1 MSGSGNLSY
10 LFTWVLCTCCISI
23 ILIYSYV
30 CVRHRLGTFDAYIC
44 CSIDIR
50 NIWFKFTT
58 PYNQTRKDNS
68 KACIWYISS
77 APHDNAVSFICI
89 RILTLPRL
97 MYAITFALKFK
108 TPSPLILLR
117 LSCSWINSDFRSPS
131 LCIVWLFMLRVH
143 NIIPICDAG
152 YRWSC
157 IYMMTNIDWSLNIDG
172 LIPSIKLV
180 YKYYGSGPPSNYTTP
195 TKSHTGPS
203 WSMVVVRTVPVATQ
217 VVNSNPVHGDTTICD
232 KVWQCKTSLDT
243 EWPVFATA
251 QKWRQTTPCIGFRAP
266 AAENTPNSISV
277 PRDCSNWSTRETK
290 WSGYA
295 PKVTSLPTR
304 FIVFHILS

>member
-1 MSGSGNLSY
+1 
-10 LFTWVLCTCCISI
+10 
-23 ILIYSYV
+23 
-30 CVRHRLGTFDAYIC
+30 
-44 CSIDIR
+44 
-50 NIWFKFTT
+50 
-58 PYNQTRKDNS
+58 
-68 KACIWYISS
+68 
-77 APHDNAVSFICI
+77 
-89 RILTLPRL
+89 
-97 MYAITFALKFK
+97 
-108 TPSPLILLR
+108 
-117 LSCSWINSDFRSPS
+117 
-131 LCIVWLFMLRVH
+131 MLRVH

-295 PKVTSLPTR
+295 PKVTSLPTLKKLNR
-304 FIVFHILS
+304 KTVKISAKGVNKHRVTDPLNTFRSVLQTGKAATTIHLGFRLKDNTVFRYEHCKIWYPFGK